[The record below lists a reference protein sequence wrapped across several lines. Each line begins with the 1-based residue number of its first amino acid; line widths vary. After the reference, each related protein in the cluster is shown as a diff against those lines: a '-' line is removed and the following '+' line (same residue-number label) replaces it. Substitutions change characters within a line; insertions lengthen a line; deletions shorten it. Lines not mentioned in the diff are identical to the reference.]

1 MDIHILVAEDDE
13 HIGKAIKAFLL
24 DAGYHVELCTNGQTA
39 CERIYDKKFKLA
51 ILDIML
57 PGMDGQ
63 EILKEFRKVSS
74 VPVMMI
80 TALSGDSP
88 QLRAFDN
95 LADDFVAKPFSMQVL
110 LKRVEALLR
119 RSGVLQKELRFGS
132 LCLNLELFKAFWDG
146 IDMSLTLREFEILC
160 LLASNENRVVS
171 HETLLTK
178 IWGYDYYS
186 SEGTVHTHIKNL
198 RAKLPE
204 NIIRTVRGIGYTLE
218 RDKLE
223 HDRLEHGRL
232 EHGK

>member
-13 HIGKAIKAFLL
+13 HIGKTVKAFLL
-24 DAGYHVELCTNGQTA
+24 DAGYHVELCADGKEA
-39 CERIYDKKFKLA
+39 CERLYDKKFNMA

-63 EILKEFRKVSS
+63 EILREFRKVSD
-74 VPVMMI
+74 VPVMII

-88 QLRAFDN
+88 QLKAFDN

-119 RSGVLQKELRFGS
+119 RSGALQKEIRIGRLR
-132 LCLNLELFKAFWDG
+132 LNRETFKAFWDDG
-146 IDMSLTLREFEILC
+146 ELPLTLREFEILC
-160 LLASNENRVVS
+160 LLANNENRVVS
-171 HETLLTK
+171 HETLLNK

-204 NIIRTVRGIGYTLE
+204 NIIKTIRSVGYSLDVKNE
-218 RDKLE
+218 KN
-223 HDRLEHGRL
+223 
-232 EHGK
+232 

>member
-13 HIGKAIKAFLL
+13 HIGKTIKAFLL
-24 DAGYHVELCTNGQTA
+24 DAGYHVELCEDGQSA
-39 CERIYDKKFKLA
+39 CERLYDKKFNLA

-63 EILKEFRKVSS
+63 EILKELRKVSD

-80 TALSGDSP
+80 TALSGESP
-88 QLRAFDN
+88 QLKAFDN
-95 LADDFVAKPFSMQVL
+95 LTDDFVAKPFSMQVL

-119 RSGVLQKELRFGS
+119 RSGALQKEIQIGA
-132 LCLNLELFKAFWDG
+132 LCLNRETFKAFWDG
-146 IDMSLTLREFEILC
+146 QELPLTLREFEILC
-160 LLASNENRVVS
+160 LLANNENRVVS

-198 RAKLPE
+198 RSKLPQ
-204 NIIRTVRGIGYTLE
+204 NIIKTIRSVGYSLE
-218 RDKLE
+218 VK
-223 HDRLEHGRL
+223 
-232 EHGK
+232 K